1 MEHKRTDVI
10 INGIHL
16 LRYYISSYRDKEQEA
31 KGQVKEGVIG

>member
-1 MEHKRTDVI
+1 MEYKKTGVI
-10 INGIHL
+10 INGIYF